1 MQERRLNDSTSDIG
15 IVYLVLLVSLY
26 FVINGLTIIGGVQIA
41 AFAFL
46 IVLSLLFYKNN
57 NLNSTDFL
65 WLLSV
70 VPFTYIVKTWTVAC
84 VRDFVAYLAFV
95 IFVVK
100 IRTKPELFNRP
111 LKLLFSM
118 SLFHLVF
125 VFINVIFK
133 TQYQNLLYAVMS
145 PTAIARRV

>member
-70 VPFTYIVKTWTVAC
+70 VPVCFSRRS
-84 VRDFVAYLAFV
+84 RDPLPAS
-95 IFVVK
+95 
-100 IRTKPELFNRP
+100 EL
-111 LKLLFSM
+111 L
-118 SLFHLVF
+118 
-125 VFINVIFK
+125 
-133 TQYQNLLYAVMS
+133 
-145 PTAIARRV
+145 